1 MGLNP
6 QVIGKEMP
14 HGFAGC
20 YARQPDM
27 IVETRPAGGETPIP
41 FGTPLVYDT
50 TKPAVV
56 AAGAS
61 FTAAVFAGVAGCEIK
76 SALTY
81 LDQQA
86 GQYAP
91 GEPVSVFQ
99 RGSINVK
106 AYLSRKECYQMATK
120 PIPAP
125 LLADLPEDWTVG
137 QTVAPTGEEVG
148 LTQQHGY
155 NYLME
160 KVNEAIQAI
169 NALNEGFEDVGGFVE
184 MEASLPVGDRVENTL
199 YGLILVDFSG

>member
-1 MGLNP
+1 MAALNP

-41 FGTPLVYDT
+41 FGAPLVYDA

-56 AAGAS
+56 AAGAT
-61 FTAAVFAGVAGCEIK
+61 FAATNFVGVAGCEIK

-99 RGSINVK
+99 RGSINVR
-106 AYLSRKECYQMATK
+106 AYGTPALGGTVYVRTAASGTYTTEPVGAFTATN
-120 PIPAP
+120 
-125 LLADLPEDWTVG
+125 ESG
-137 QTVAPTGEEVG
+137 STVA
-148 LTQQHGY
+148 LTNCQWGGPADA
-155 NYLME
+155 NGIAEL
-160 KVNEAIQAI
+160 VILTRA
-169 NALNEGFEDVGGFVE
+169 NA
-184 MEASLPVGDRVENTL
+184 
-199 YGLILVDFSG
+199 

>member
-61 FTAAVFAGVAGCEIK
+61 FTAAAFAGVAGCEIK

-106 AYLSRKECYQMATK
+106 CYDGT
-120 PIPAP
+120 PA
-125 LLADLPEDWTVG
+125 LGGTVYVRTG
-137 QTVAPTGEEVG
+137 TSETYTTGVAGGFSANNESGKTVA
-148 LTQQHGY
+148 LTNCQWGGPADA
-155 NYLME
+155 NGIAEL
-160 KVNEAIQAI
+160 VILTRA
-169 NALNEGFEDVGGFVE
+169 NA
-184 MEASLPVGDRVENTL
+184 
-199 YGLILVDFSG
+199 

>member
-61 FTAAVFAGVAGCEIK
+61 FTAAAFAGVAGCEIK

-106 AYLSRKECYQMATK
+106 CYDGTPALGGAVYVRTK
-120 PIPAP
+120 
-125 LLADLPEDWTVG
+125 TSG
-137 QTVAPTGEEVG
+137 TYTTGV
-148 LTQQHGY
+148 
-155 NYLME
+155 
-160 KVNEAIQAI
+160 
-169 NALNEGFEDVGGFVE
+169 VGGFSATNESGSTVALTNCQWGGSADANGIAE
-184 MEASLPVGDRVENTL
+184 LV
-199 YGLILVDFSG
+199 ILTKQNA